1 MKFIAA
7 IGFDINSRSLN
18 KVSGDCNLLTMVT
31 QVNANQRSVP
41 IMKTAYT
48 KPFK

>member
-7 IGFDINSRSLN
+7 IGFDINSRSLD

-31 QVNANQRSVP
+31 QVNANQRRVYYENGLYET
-41 IMKTAYT
+41 I
-48 KPFK
+48 

>member
-7 IGFDINSRSLN
+7 IGFGINSRSLD
-18 KVSGDCNLLTMVT
+18 KVSGDCNLLTTIT
-31 QVNANQRSVP
+31 QVNANQPSVHYE
-41 IMKTAYT
+41 TAYT